1 MTTIA
6 AMILMATALAAQAPG
21 GASYRTI
28 DVTFRTADGQEMV
41 GKLTMPEAGGRR
53 PVVMMIQTAEAQTV
67 DERVQGP
74 RGPIDFH
81 DLYRKELAAIGVAFF
96 SYEGR
101 GVRTGDQPPRYVAI
115 DRPAYNTSTLANKV
129 QDAMAAVRALRAR
142 ADVEPSRIFL
152 TGVSEGTLLAAET
165 ATRIP
170 GEIRGLVLSSVVADM
185 RGAIKF
191 MMTGGTFMQ
200 HQAFWDANH
209 DGAITKEEFE
219 ADPRRIRRLPQ
230 MQGIEL
236 ATFDTNGDGV
246 YTAADRLIPA
256 KALLDAVDAGNADAV
271 GVWLKAT
278 AALETP
284 EGWLKDHFAHPSTW
298 TYLSKLDIPVGI
310 FHGEADANTPVDG
323 VRQLERD
330 AKAAGKTRM
339 EFHYYPALDHSLG
352 GLDFFLRGAPSDG
365 YKELFAYVKQQAFN

>member
-1 MTTIA
+1 MTLP
-6 AMILMATALAAQAPG
+6 AMILAAVAVVAQAPA
-21 GASYRTI
+21 GAPYRTI
-28 DVTFRTADGQEMV
+28 EVSFRSADGQEMF
-41 GKLTMPEAGGRR
+41 GKLTMPEGAGLR

-101 GVRTGDQPPRYVAI
+101 GIRMGDQPPRYVAI
-115 DRPAYNTSTLANKV
+115 DKAVYNTSTLANKV
-129 QDAMAAVRALRAR
+129 ADAVAAVRALRAR
-142 ADVEPSRIFL
+142 ADVDASRIFL

-165 ATRIP
+165 AARIP
-170 GEIRGLVLSSVVADM
+170 GEIRGLVLSSVVTDM

-200 HQAFWDANH
+200 HQAFWDANR
-209 DGAITKEEFE
+209 DGVITKEEFD

-230 MQGIEL
+230 MQGVEL
-236 ATFDTNGDGV
+236 AVFDANGDGV

-256 KALLDAVDAGNADAV
+256 RTLLDAVDAGNADAV

-284 EGWLKDHFAHPSTW
+284 EGWLKDHFAHASTW
-298 TYLSKLDIPVGI
+298 TFLSTLDMPIGI
-310 FHGEADANTPVDG
+310 FHGEADANTPVAG
-323 VRQLERD
+323 VRDLERD
-330 AKAAGKTRM
+330 AKAAGKTRI
-339 EFHYYPALDHSLG
+339 EFHYFPSLDHSLG
-352 GLDFFLRGAPSDG
+352 GLDYFLRGAPSDG
-365 YKELFAYVKQQAFN
+365 YKELFAYVKRQVAN